1 MPSVVINEFEVTP
14 EPPEAPKTR
23 SAGGEG
29 KEDAGDAQKPP
40 ISDFEFKKMMERG
53 LKRLERVS
61 AH

>member
-23 SAGGEG
+23 SAGES

-40 ISDFEFKKMMERG
+40 ISDFELKKMMERG